1 MTIEPDK
8 REIDA
13 LDALFADVAGK
24 KAEPSADLM
33 ARVLADAANVHATAA
48 ARSQPRGASGF
59 MSPLWAALGGWAGAG
74 GLAAV
79 AATGVWLGIAPPA
92 ALETVTD
99 AIFGSSVTLQVF
111 SADDVLGMGI

>member
-8 REIDA
+8 REMDA
-13 LDALFADVAGK
+13 LDALFAEVAGP

-33 ARVLADAANVHATAA
+33 ARVLAHAARMQATAA
-48 ARSQPRGASGF
+48 AGPQPRGGSGF
-59 MSPLWAALGGWAGAG
+59 LSPLWAALGGWAGAG

-79 AATGVWLGIAPPA
+79 AAAGVWLGIAPPA

-99 AIFGSSVTLQVF
+99 VFFGSSVTLQVF

>member
-8 REIDA
+8 REIGE
-13 LDALFADVAGK
+13 LDALFAEVASH
-24 KAEPSADLM
+24 KAAPSADLM
-33 ARVLADAANVHATAA
+33 TRVLADAASVQAPAA
-48 ARSQPRGASGF
+48 ARPLAQGSSGF
-59 MSPLWAALGGWAGAG
+59 FSPLWVALGGWAGAG